1 MINTTRISPGCRMF
15 MPQTSENKVY
25 SSLKLHI
32 IALDDCPVTRYNIHS
47 RKPGHL
53 AEGKICPSAILLPS
67 LAIRLLSGVCI
78 PFEIPSVLGFR
89 LRGDNN

>member
-32 IALDDCPVTRYNIHS
+32 IALDDCHTLQYTES
-47 RKPGHL
+47 KTQK
-53 AEGKICPSAILLPS
+53 EKIRPSAILLPS

-89 LRGDNN
+89 LRGNNN